1 MEEAFFND
9 TNELEQIFTC
19 AEENNLFVINRLQ
32 DAEENLEIELK
43 KKRNL
48 YEVKGR
54 KEKDLKQRE
63 KEIMKE
69 IKEGRESFGK
79 MKK

>member
-1 MEEAFFND
+1 VFEELMRRDLIDLPDKFVMEEAFFND

-54 KEKDLKQRE
+54 KEKDLK
-63 KEIMKE
+63 
-69 IKEGRESFGK
+69 
-79 MKK
+79 